1 MNKIKEYREA
11 KGMTQKV
18 LAEKMGIYQ
27 PLVTKYEKG
36 TKNPKLEQLKKI
48 ANVLECSY
56 LDLIDDD
63 EIEHHV
69 ITYVKSKWNIDLE
82 PQKKN

>member
-1 MNKIKEYREA
+1 MSKIKEHRKL
-11 KGMTQKV
+11 KGMTQKE
-18 LAEKMGIYQ
+18 LAEALNIKD
-27 PLVTKYEKG
+27 VTIARYE
-36 TKNPKLEQLKKI
+36 TNVRQPKLEQLKKI

-82 PQKKN
+82 PLK

>member
-1 MNKIKEYREA
+1 MSKIKEHRKL
-11 KGMTQKV
+11 KGMTQKE
-18 LAEKMGIYQ
+18 LAEAVGIKQ
-27 PLVTKYEKG
+27 VNISQYENG
-36 TKNPKLEQLKKI
+36 TKNPKLERLKKI
-48 ANVLECSY
+48 ANVLGVSY

-82 PQKKN
+82 PLK